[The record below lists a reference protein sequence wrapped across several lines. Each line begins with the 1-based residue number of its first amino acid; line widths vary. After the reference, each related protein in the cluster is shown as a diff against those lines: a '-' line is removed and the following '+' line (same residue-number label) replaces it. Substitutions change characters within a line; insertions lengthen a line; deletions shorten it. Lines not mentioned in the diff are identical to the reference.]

1 MWTSWTLDT
10 PAGDPSAARRRSVG
24 MHVRAALVALA
35 LTACGAPRPLPL
47 HRDPAYDVAAARAR
61 PGAEVDWQPWAPATF
76 ARAQAEGRRILVY
89 GVAKWCHW
97 CHVMAATTYRDPA
110 VVARLDAGF
119 VAVKFDADA
128 RPDLGARYADYGWPA
143 TVLLTPEAEEIG
155 AYRGYLE
162 PAEML
167 GVLERAA
174 SAAPR
179 GDAAD
184 AGPVPPVEALPWI
197 AARALRDLDAYY
209 DRAQGGW
216 GRRQKLPLGR
226 NVLVELRRAAAGDA
240 ASRARALQ
248 TLRAHRKL
256 MDPVWGGLYQ
266 YSVPNDWDHPH
277 FEKLMIRQAPNL
289 EAFQAAHALF
299 PDAGFDADARAIAG
313 YVRAFLTNADG
324 AFLVSQD
331 ADVGAHDPD
340 ARFVDGHDYFPLDD
354 AGRRALGVPWVDP
367 HVYPFTNGLAIAAFA
382 RMGPAEVAAARR
394 AAAVV
399 TRDLMDADGSL
410 RRPAQGR
417 ADVRYLADAA
427 AFGLGLARLAEV
439 TGDAALVA
447 DAGRVAD
454 AMLRDFGDADGDA
467 LFETTPDA
475 AAVGAFARRRR
486 PFEHN
491 VRAARLL
498 AALAALEQ
506 NPARL
511 ERARRLLAAVATPG
525 GLADQGRVLGGF
537 LLACGEVGMAPD
549 LAAPVRS
556 DRSAAR

>member
-1 MWTSWTLDT
+1 MH
-10 PAGDPSAARRRSVG
+10 ARS
-24 MHVRAALVALA
+24 ALVAL
-35 LTACGAPRPLPL
+35 LLLACGSSGPLPL

-61 PGAEVDWQPWAPATF
+61 PGAEVDWRPWAPATF
-76 ARAQAEGRRILVY
+76 AHARAAGRRILVY

-97 CHVMAATTYRDPA
+97 CHVMEATTYRDPA
-110 VVARLDAGF
+110 VVARLGADF

-128 RPDLGARYADYGWPA
+128 RPDLAARYADYGWPA

-162 PAEML
+162 PAELL
-167 GVLERAA
+167 GVLARAA
-174 SAAPR
+174 EAQPR
-179 GDAAD
+179 SVEPAD

-197 AARALRDLDAYY
+197 AARALRDLDAFY

-226 NVLVELRRAAAGDA
+226 NVLVELRRAAAGDPA
-240 ASRARALQ
+240 ARDRALQ

-289 EAFQAAHALF
+289 EAFAMAHALF
-299 PDAGFDADARAIAG
+299 PDAGFDRDARAIAD
-313 YVRAFLTNADG
+313 YVRAFLTNAEG

-331 ADVGAHDPD
+331 ADVGAHDPA

-354 AGRRALGVPWVDP
+354 AGRRALGLPWVDA

-382 RMGPAEVAAARR
+382 RLGPSEVAAARR

-399 TRDLMDADGSL
+399 TRDLMDADGGL
-410 RRPAQGR
+410 RRAAQGR

-439 TGDAALVA
+439 TGDGALAA

-454 AMLRDFGDADGDA
+454 AMLRDFADADSEA

-475 AAVGAFARRRR
+475 AAVGAFARRRH

-525 GLADQGRVLGGF
+525 AVADQGRVLGGF
-537 LLACGEVGMAPD
+537 LLACGEVGMLPD

-556 DRSAAR
+556 DPSAAR